1 MSRVSSALFISCESD
16 TGRPLR
22 MLKAASYFLGLVTN
36 RRRRND
42 DFRRKDE
49 LDDEDETCGFAG
61 PGRGAAVRGTGK
73 GNGADGGGRAAKRRA
88 TPSPNPVLPHHSA
101 IAQNLHGFEH

>member
-73 GNGADGGGRAAKRRA
+73 GDSAGWVERGAKRGAKRCANSGGRDEGAGEQKIQRC
-88 TPSPNPVLPHHSA
+88 
-101 IAQNLHGFEH
+101 

>member
-22 MLKAASYFLGLVTN
+22 MLKAASYFLGLGTN

-49 LDDEDETCGFAG
+49 LDDEDETWGFAG

-73 GNGADGGGRAAKRRA
+73 GNGAGGAELGRKRCANGCANRGEGEKVA
-88 TPSPNPVLPHHSA
+88 GEQSVT
-101 IAQNLHGFEH
+101 GR